1 MSEYVGIN
9 INADP
14 EQQEILLALLSDF
27 SFESFQENE
36 GHLSAYMTTTEWNN
50 EQKSILS
57 FLKDRSLDY
66 HLEQFADK
74 NWNEEWEKNFQPI
87 KIEDKVH
94 VRADFHPRDEK
105 AKIDLVITPQM
116 SFGTGHHQTTYLMME
131 AILSMGFTGKRVLDM
146 GCGTGILGI
155 LASKMGAAEILAVD
169 IESWA
174 VENSKENIARNGV
187 DNMQV
192 IQADIDLLNQKE
204 HFEVILANINRNV
217 LLRHLPHY
225 SEMLEQSG
233 NLLLSGILKEDLKLM
248 KEEVEALGLTIVNTR
263 TKENW
268 AMIHAIKK

>member
-87 KIEDKVH
+87 K
-94 VRADFHPRDEK
+94 
-105 AKIDLVITPQM
+105 M
-116 SFGTGHHQTTYLMME
+116 SQQE
-131 AILSMGFTGKRVLDM
+131 
-146 GCGTGILGI
+146 
-155 LASKMGAAEILAVD
+155 
-169 IESWA
+169 
-174 VENSKENIARNGV
+174 
-187 DNMQV
+187 
-192 IQADIDLLNQKE
+192 
-204 HFEVILANINRNV
+204 
-217 LLRHLPHY
+217 
-225 SEMLEQSG
+225 
-233 NLLLSGILKEDLKLM
+233 
-248 KEEVEALGLTIVNTR
+248 
-263 TKENW
+263 
-268 AMIHAIKK
+268 